1 MMRLPL
7 ATNFGWPP
15 PFLHLCYCPS
25 LLWYNA
31 CPKCGTG
38 FGTGGNLF
46 AWHLCGLLKTSEVMV
61 KMSMG
66 KQALHQEIV
75 WHVAEVCLDA
85 FCFPVQGLRLLSRR
99 AHDCQGPCWTVGV
112 FSEPEIDRWWKSN
125 QQKLWHTH
133 CRIIVSV
140 SSRVRCLFGLYPLIR
155 DTTRINTPRTWDAY

>member
-46 AWHLCGLLKTSEVMV
+46 AWHLWRRVRWWSRCQWVNRHYKAL
-61 KMSMG
+61 
-66 KQALHQEIV
+66 QALHQEFV

-85 FCFPVQGLRLLSRR
+85 FYFPVQGLRLLSRR

-140 SSRVRCLFGLYPLIR
+140 SSRAMSFWTLS
-155 DTTRINTPRTWDAY
+155 DD